1 MIRTYGRDVV
11 RGLAG
16 QLVRTTFVA
25 IALGLVMAG
34 CTTTQSPKRQIDD
47 NAIHA
52 AVTAKLATAR
62 FSNILNVDV
71 NVTNGIVTLA
81 GQVPNAAVRA
91 EAEKEVRS
99 VSGVVGVVNNLQ
111 VRKSP

>member
-1 MIRTYGRDVV
+1 MIHTYSRGFV
-11 RGLAG
+11 RGLVG
-16 QLVRTTFVA
+16 QLVRTTFTTVV
-25 IALGLVMAG
+25 LGLVIVG

-52 AVTAKLATAR
+52 AVTTKLTSAR
-62 FSNILNVDV
+62 FSNLLNVDV

-81 GQVPNAAVRA
+81 GEVPNATVKA
-91 EAEKEVRS
+91 EAEREVQS

-111 VRKSP
+111 VKSP